1 MSGLVSTPLRAP
13 AAWDAAPA
21 RRVAREP
28 LRTHSIKAPSSFL
41 RRACPDGRLPAQ
53 AQHPDPGTGSGTP
66 MVTGQP
72 PAHHSRRKRA
82 PGRPPGPPARRRKP
96 LLPRSP
102 PPSSRPPA
110 ARRAASCSPPTAP
123 HRPRSPRTPGG
134 PFHHLLTQPPTAP
147 RNQPTG
153 PRHPHDSP
161 APSPTTSRT
170 TCSPS
175 PLPSPCA
182 DTTRSH
188 PHLSKQ
194 YSFHHCPRNTR
205 HLTPDPDGGVFVFR
219 CC

>member
-82 PGRPPGPPARRRKP
+82 RAPTRTPCAKKETASAQEPASQLPASRSQARSL
-96 LLPRSP
+96 LLPADRPAPTSEP
-102 PPSSRPPA
+102 TDPGWSLPPSPDP
-110 ARRAASCSPPTAP
+110 AP
-123 HRPRSPRTPGG
+123 HRPKKPAHRTPPPSRQSG
-134 PFHHLLTQPPTAP
+134 PFTHDITHNLLPE
-147 RNQPTG
+147 
-153 PRHPHDSP
+153 
-161 APSPTTSRT
+161 PTTESLCRHNQIP
-170 TCSPS
+170 PS
-175 PLPSPCA
+175 SLKTVLFPPLPKKHQAP
-182 DTTRSH
+182 H
-188 PHLSKQ
+188 P
-194 YSFHHCPRNTR
+194 
-205 HLTPDPDGGVFVFR
+205 
-219 CC
+219 